1 MKLGSGL
8 WKVAQVASTP
18 APPTRVPV
26 EPISIDPDPSKTP
39 NVPDDNTDDII
50 DAALR
55 NVTIDDVVSRLEML
69 VSVYNQREISR
80 QLAILDIMMDRLG
93 LASFFPALGE
103 AMSKALEANQYIG
116 NRLEEILGKVK
127 GSVGIP
133 NANKWL
139 QPNQERENP
148 QTAGIK
154 QNLQQQEDE
163 EEKRKEMRKQKDFA
177 KMQGGQQQVPVGQ
190 ETAAAAGPPVGQAP
204 ELQRPARVEKAPPIR
219 TR

>member
-1 MKLGSGL
+1 
-8 WKVAQVASTP
+8 V
-18 APPTRVPV
+18 
-26 EPISIDPDPSKTP
+26 SIDPDPAEEAG
-39 NVPDDNTDDII
+39 VPDDNTDDII
-50 DAALR
+50 DAALK

-116 NRLEEILGKVK
+116 NRLEGILGKVK
-127 GSVGIP
+127 GSVGVP
-133 NANKWL
+133 DANKWIE
-139 QPNQERENP
+139 PTPEKPNP
-148 QTAGIK
+148 QTAGI
-154 QNLQQQEDE
+154 QQRLQQQEDE
-163 EEKRKEMRKQKDFA
+163 EEKRKEMRKQKDLA
-177 KMQGGQQQVPVGQ
+177 KMQGGGQQQVPVGP